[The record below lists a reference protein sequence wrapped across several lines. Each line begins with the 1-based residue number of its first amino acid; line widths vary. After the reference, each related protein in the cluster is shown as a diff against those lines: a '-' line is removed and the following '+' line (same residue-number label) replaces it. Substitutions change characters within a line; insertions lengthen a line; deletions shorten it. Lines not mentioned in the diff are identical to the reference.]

1 MDGSPN
7 VDLVDDDD
15 DEDNPSVVGAMMA
28 ETDHPIIR
36 INAQLDQLDIHR
48 RSYINMVWLICFLHK
63 VYCKSVAVIRLDQLN
78 IQRRSYI
85 NMVSLICFLHIVY
98 CKNVAVIHLA
108 N

>member
-48 RSYINMVWLICFLHK
+48 RSYINMV
-63 VYCKSVAVIRLDQLN
+63 
-78 IQRRSYI
+78 
-85 NMVSLICFLHIVY
+85 SLICFMHTVY
-98 CKNVAVIHLA
+98 CTKVVMIHLDQSDKQTDDHDDQTHRVTMMITPMQRMTI
-108 N
+108 

>member
-48 RSYINMVWLICFLHK
+48 RSYINMV
-63 VYCKSVAVIRLDQLN
+63 
-78 IQRRSYI
+78 
-85 NMVSLICFLHIVY
+85 SLICFQHIVY
-98 CKNVAVIHLA
+98 CTNVAMIHLDQ
-108 N
+108 

>member
-48 RSYINMVWLICFLHK
+48 RSYINTI
-63 VYCKSVAVIRLDQLN
+63 
-78 IQRRSYI
+78 
-85 NMVSLICFLHIVY
+85 SLL
-98 CKNVAVIHLA
+98 
-108 N
+108 